1 MSTLSHPAELDAFS
15 QSYREARAKFLD
27 AAAAAGL
34 AVQSEPHPLPG
45 ADGEPLAIDVVRDGA
60 PEAERVLL
68 LSSGCHGVEG
78 YCGSGVQVALL
89 RDAGF
94 RAALHASGVALVHVH
109 AINPFGFSHMR
120 RATHENVDLNRNFH
134 DFSRPLP
141 RNPAYAALHPLLLPA
156 RWPPGWGNRLAI
168 AALILRKGL
177 RTLQQA
183 VSGGQYEHADGLFF
197 GGTAPAWSNQAL
209 RRILR
214 REGARARRI
223 GWIDLHTGLGKQGA
237 CERGFAARADDHAA
251 YARAQA
257 WWGGAGATPISRL
270 GQGDSVSAALSGLM
284 WGAVYDECPQAE
296 VTAIAMEFGT
306 EPLLTVLHALRGE
319 QWLWNH
325 REGGVRPEQAAAL
338 RRALREA
345 FYTDTPQWKA
355 AILAQAREAVEQGVL
370 GLSQCS

>member
-1 MSTLSHPAELDAFS
+1 MSATPHATDLDAFS
-15 QSYREARAKFLD
+15 QCYREARAKFLD
-27 AAAAAGL
+27 AAAVAGL

-45 ADGEPLAIDVVRDGA
+45 VDGEPLAIDVVRDGA

-109 AINPFGFSHMR
+109 AINPFGFSHTR

-156 RWPPGWGNRLAI
+156 RWPPAWGNRLAI
-168 AALILRKGL
+168 AGLILRKGL

-237 CERGFAARADDHAA
+237 CERGFAGRADDDAA
-251 YARAQA
+251 FARAQA

-270 GQGDSVSAALSGLM
+270 GQGDSVSAALLGLM
-284 WGAVYDECPQAE
+284 WGAVGDECPQAE

-306 EPLLTVLHALRGE
+306 EPLLKVLHALRGE

-325 REGGVRPEQAAAL
+325 RKDGVPPEQAAAL
-338 RRALREA
+338 RRTLRDA

-355 AILAQAREAVEQGVL
+355 AVLAQAREAVVQGVR
-370 GLSQCS
+370 GLSG